1 MKSMFGFTGF
11 AKRRQT
17 YGAKEKYNKLII
29 LIEMNRL

>member
-1 MKSMFGFTGF
+1 MKRIFGFTGF

-17 YGAKEKYNKLII
+17 DGTKEKYNKLIN